1 MIRQF
6 NTEVQLK
13 RPGREFP
20 VLFCFFLSEIFAE
33 FLKNFLNA
41 PLHTV
46 VCRRLC
52 YNRNDQGIQGG
63 IKMAV
68 SSIKVYFQS
77 DLEWVWDVVTSLED
91 TAWRSDISKVE
102 AIDDRRFIEYTTD
115 GYATTFTVTGEEL
128 YRRWEF
134 DMENDNMRG
143 HWTGI
148 FTRKGEGTEVEF
160 TEDVTAKK
168 FFAKPFVK
176 GYLKKQ
182 QALYVKDLRKALQ
195 DE

>member
-20 VLFCFFLSEIFAE
+20 VLFCFFLSEIFAG

-91 TAWRSDISKVE
+91 TDDLSNIRQMDMPRLLRLLGRSYTGGGNSIWKMTICV
-102 AIDDRRFIEYTTD
+102 AIGLVFLPEK
-115 GYATTFTVTGEEL
+115 G
-128 YRRWEF
+128 
-134 DMENDNMRG
+134 RG
-143 HWTGI
+143 
-148 FTRKGEGTEVEF
+148 RKWNLQ
-160 TEDVTAKK
+160 KM
-168 FFAKPFVK
+168 
-176 GYLKKQ
+176 LQ
-182 QALYVKDLRKALQ
+182 QRSFLRSPL
-195 DE
+195 

>member
-1 MIRQF
+1 MTLRQKAYAMIDSLPDDDSIRFFIDMIRQF

-20 VLFCFFLSEIFAE
+20 VLFCFFLSEIFAG

-91 TAWRSDISKVE
+91 TAWRKIGRAHV
-102 AIDDRRFIEYTTD
+102 
-115 GYATTFTVTGEEL
+115 
-128 YRRWEF
+128 
-134 DMENDNMRG
+134 
-143 HWTGI
+143 
-148 FTRKGEGTEVEF
+148 
-160 TEDVTAKK
+160 
-168 FFAKPFVK
+168 
-176 GYLKKQ
+176 
-182 QALYVKDLRKALQ
+182 
-195 DE
+195 

>member
-1 MIRQF
+1 
-6 NTEVQLK
+6 
-13 RPGREFP
+13 
-20 VLFCFFLSEIFAE
+20 
-33 FLKNFLNA
+33 
-41 PLHTV
+41 
-46 VCRRLC
+46 
-52 YNRNDQGIQGG
+52 
-63 IKMAV
+63 
-68 SSIKVYFQS
+68 
-77 DLEWVWDVVTSLED
+77 
-91 TAWRSDISKVE
+91 
-102 AIDDRRFIEYTTD
+102 
-115 GYATTFTVTGEEL
+115 
-128 YRRWEF
+128 
-134 DMENDNMRG
+134 MENDNMRG

>member
-20 VLFCFFLSEIFAE
+20 VLFCFFLSEIFAG

-102 AIDDRRFIEYTTD
+102 AIDDRRFIEYTKRI
-115 GYATTFTVTGEEL
+115 L
-128 YRRWEF
+128 
-134 DMENDNMRG
+134 
-143 HWTGI
+143 
-148 FTRKGEGTEVEF
+148 
-160 TEDVTAKK
+160 
-168 FFAKPFVK
+168 VK
-176 GYLKKQ
+176 
-182 QALYVKDLRKALQ
+182 
-195 DE
+195 